1 MLAPEKLARI
11 KELTNK
17 TKETALTTEELR
29 EQQVLRAEY
38 LDAFRN
44 NMRQHIEGIKV
55 VDPEGTDVTPDKL
68 KAIQSEKG
76 IHGRGPAQ

>member
-11 KELTNK
+11 KELANK
-17 TKETALTTEELR
+17 AKETALTTEELR

-76 IHGRGPAQ
+76 LHGRDPAQ